1 MAHVVRRW
9 ADQLHVGQRRNL
21 GPAVLGD
28 PRDGR
33 AHHVQQRHRLR
44 AAVLAALP
52 GQHEQVLAV
61 TAHPG
66 GEVIDPEQQFQLRG
80 VLLVALQLF
89 HGQEQRLHQR
99 EVAHRQAGQH
109 PVPGRV
115 RGRVLGGGTGGD
127 RRAAVVGPEGG
138 RVFLGGAVGIE
149 PLVDLLRC
157 HLSQTRPGGGPG
169 DPGVFRA
176 ISRDLRRSA
185 RCRGRCPAPGSRG
198 PRVPGCRGT
207 RGPGVP
213 GQPFGELRTPGC
225 LREARGRLCRGR
237 VRAARWRPPAQQ
249 PADRPPAAL
258 PAPAL
263 DLVRGVRAKG
273 VRARHG
279 VRARGVRARHGV
291 RARGVPAH
299 HGGREI
305 RRVSNRMRRVVASGR
320 SGRRVRHDGIS
331 LRGDR
336 GTARQGV
343 RGGACLGGR

>member
-9 ADQLHVGQRRNL
+9 ADQLHVGQRRDL

-33 AHHVQQRHRLR
+33 AHHVQQRHRLG
-44 AAVLAALP
+44 AGVLAALP

-115 RGRVLGGGTGGD
+115 SGRVLGGGTGRD

-149 PLVDLLRC
+149 PLVDLLRH
-157 HLSQTRPGGGPG
+157 HLSQTGPGGGPG

-176 ISRDLRRSA
+176 IRAIRA
-185 RCRGRCPAPGSRG
+185 MQGAVPGS
-198 PRVPGCRGT
+198 RVPGCRGT
-207 RGPGVP
+207 RRSGVP
-213 GQPFGELRTPGC
+213 GQPFGVLRIPGC
-225 LREARGRLCRGR
+225 LREARGRGLCRGR
-237 VRAARWRPPAQQ
+237 LRAARWRPPAQQ

-263 DLVRGVRAKG
+263 DLVRGVRVAQ
-273 VRARHG
+273 AR
-279 VRARGVRARHGV
+279 R
-291 RARGVPAH
+291 
-299 HGGREI
+299 GGRADTSRFQPYAKSS
-305 RRVSNRMRRVVASGR
+305 RRWPQWAA
-320 SGRRVRHDGIS
+320 
-331 LRGDR
+331 
-336 GTARQGV
+336 GTSRWNLLEG
-343 RGGACLGGR
+343 